1 MVASFLLRFVF
12 AEKLPV
18 NGKNYFTCQGYF
30 YEFDPAKNTVTPL
43 FKDKVL
49 IESNYIHF
57 AEEDQYM
64 YFRYEAQLMR
74 WKLLP

>member
-1 MVASFLLRFVF
+1 MVKIFLLCY
-12 AEKLPV
+12 AH
-18 NGKNYFTCQGYF
+18 NGICQGYF
-30 YEFDPAKNTVTPL
+30 FEFDPAKDTVIPL
-43 FKDKVL
+43 FKDNVL